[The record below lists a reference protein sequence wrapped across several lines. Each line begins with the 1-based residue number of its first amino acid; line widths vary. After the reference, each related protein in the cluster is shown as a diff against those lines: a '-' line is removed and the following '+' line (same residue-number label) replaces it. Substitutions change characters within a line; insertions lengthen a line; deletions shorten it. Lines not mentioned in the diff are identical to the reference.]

1 MTRKASELLICARAE
16 VLCFSTEDRLQLIYP
31 RPPIIV
37 MTVFGAS
44 ILFGWSFHRTTCV
57 VVVVKVV
64 NAPPVAALLVVVD
77 VIEAG
82 PELVGGGED
91 TVLLPPL
98 DWKEALRL
106 TLGEGRSE
114 PASLELVVW
123 LEELRDSTLQEDI
136 SNDRGLE
143 VFIRTLLSN
152 VDTLKR
158 RILLLQDSVL
168 LLLESCN
175 INAT

>member
-1 MTRKASELLICARAE
+1 M
-16 VLCFSTEDRLQLIYP
+16 
-31 RPPIIV
+31 
-37 MTVFGAS
+37 
-44 ILFGWSFHRTTCV
+44 
-57 VVVVKVV
+57 VVKVV
-64 NAPPVAALLVVVD
+64 NAPPAAALLVVVD

-123 LEELRDSTLQEDI
+123 LEELRDSTLQDDI

-158 RILLLQDSVL
+158 RTLFNYRIL
-168 LLLESCN
+168 
-175 INAT
+175 IA

>member
-1 MTRKASELLICARAE
+1 M
-16 VLCFSTEDRLQLIYP
+16 
-31 RPPIIV
+31 
-37 MTVFGAS
+37 
-44 ILFGWSFHRTTCV
+44 
-57 VVVVKVV
+57 
-64 NAPPVAALLVVVD
+64 
-77 VIEAG
+77 
-82 PELVGGGED
+82 
-91 TVLLPPL
+91 
-98 DWKEALRL
+98 
-106 TLGEGRSE
+106 GEGRSE

-123 LEELRDSTLQEDI
+123 LEELRDSTLQDDI

-152 VDTLKR
+152 VDTLKI

>member
-1 MTRKASELLICARAE
+1 M
-16 VLCFSTEDRLQLIYP
+16 
-31 RPPIIV
+31 
-37 MTVFGAS
+37 
-44 ILFGWSFHRTTCV
+44 
-57 VVVVKVV
+57 VVKVV
-64 NAPPVAALLVVVD
+64 KPAPPAAALLVVVDVD

-123 LEELRDSTLQEDI
+123 LEELRDSTLQDDI

-158 RILLLQDSVL
+158 RTLLLQDFLHELPTFAGKWCATSML
-168 LLLESCN
+168 LKNFNNFGGFQLVDLIIKELKKHMTC
-175 INAT
+175 

>member
-1 MTRKASELLICARAE
+1 M
-16 VLCFSTEDRLQLIYP
+16 
-31 RPPIIV
+31 
-37 MTVFGAS
+37 
-44 ILFGWSFHRTTCV
+44 
-57 VVVVKVV
+57 
-64 NAPPVAALLVVVD
+64 
-77 VIEAG
+77 
-82 PELVGGGED
+82 
-91 TVLLPPL
+91 
-98 DWKEALRL
+98 
-106 TLGEGRSE
+106 GEGRSE

-152 VDTLKR
+152 VDTLKI

-175 INAT
+175 INAKYLRVLINISYLSL

>member
-1 MTRKASELLICARAE
+1 M
-16 VLCFSTEDRLQLIYP
+16 
-31 RPPIIV
+31 
-37 MTVFGAS
+37 
-44 ILFGWSFHRTTCV
+44 

-64 NAPPVAALLVVVD
+64 NAPPEAAALLVVVD

-91 TVLLPPL
+91 TVPVLLPPL

-123 LEELRDSTLQEDI
+123 LEELRDSTLQDDI

-158 RILLLQDSVL
+158 RTLLLQDS
-168 LLLESCN
+168 
-175 INAT
+175 